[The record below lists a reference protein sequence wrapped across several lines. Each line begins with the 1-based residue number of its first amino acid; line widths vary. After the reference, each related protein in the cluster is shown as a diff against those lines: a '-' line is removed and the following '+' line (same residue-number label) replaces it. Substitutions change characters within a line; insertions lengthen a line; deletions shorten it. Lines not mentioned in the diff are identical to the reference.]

1 MRRKDGRI
9 ESDRQKQMHRTR
21 ARWVSPSKNDQH
33 DSRPPRREGGVWGY
47 LRRRKPYREIA
58 RIFQNRYPYFMP
70 KGMDQQ
76 PYEEAFIKR
85 AKDYVSNRRR
95 KWTTIIRIG
104 RRREYKR
111 GKRALRERI
120 RQLAWEGAFDVHN
133 EQKKKLPR
141 FTKEQQRF
149 VVANLIAMTPHRK
162 IAKNVQ
168 VLFPEFVSEGMDQST
183 YEEAFIKRAKDYVS
197 NKRRNWYYVI
207 VVHRGRERRELASM
221 GLIRRRGGFIVP
233 LPKAYLTD

>member
-1 MRRKDGRI
+1 MGLPKF
-9 ESDRQKQMHRTR
+9 
-21 ARWVSPSKNDQH
+21 
-33 DSRPPRREGGVWGY
+33 SRHQQLRFVGY

-58 RIFQNRYPYFMP
+58 RIFQNRYPEFVP
-70 KGMDQQ
+70 EGMDQQ

-95 KWTTIIRIG
+95 KWATIIRIG

-111 GKRALRERI
+111 GIRALRERI
-120 RQLAWEGAFDVHN
+120 RQLAWERAFDVHN

-149 VVANLIAMTPHRK
+149 VVANLRAMTPHRK
-162 IAKNVQ
+162 IARDVQ
-168 VLFPEFVSEGMDQST
+168 ILFPEFVPEGMDQST
-183 YEEAFIKRAKDYVS
+183 YEDALIKRAKDYVS
-197 NKRRNWYYVI
+197 NKRRNWYYFI
-207 VVHRGRERRELASM
+207 AGQRERERRELASI
-221 GLIRRRGGFIVP
+221 GLIKRRGGFIVR

>member
-1 MRRKDGRI
+1 MGLPKF
-9 ESDRQKQMHRTR
+9 
-21 ARWVSPSKNDQH
+21 
-33 DSRPPRREGGVWGY
+33 SRFQQLRFVGY

-58 RIFQNRYPYFMP
+58 QFFQNRYPEFVP
-70 KGMDQQ
+70 EGMDQQ
-76 PYEEAFIKR
+76 AYEEAFIKR

-95 KWTTIIRIG
+95 KWATIIKIG

-111 GKRALRERI
+111 GIRALRERI
-120 RQLAWEGAFDVHN
+120 RQLAWERAFDVHN

>member
-1 MRRKDGRI
+1 MGLPKF
-9 ESDRQKQMHRTR
+9 
-21 ARWVSPSKNDQH
+21 
-33 DSRPPRREGGVWGY
+33 SRHQQLRFVGY

-95 KWTTIIRIG
+95 KWATIIRIG
-104 RRREYKR
+104 RRRKYKR
-111 GKRALRERI
+111 GIRALRERI

-133 EQKKKLPR
+133 KQKKKLPR

-162 IAKNVQ
+162 IARNVQ
-168 VLFPEFVSEGMDQST
+168 KLFPEFVPEGMDQST

-197 NKRRNWYYVI
+197 NRPMRRRSSNGQRI
-207 VVHRGRERRELASM
+207 MCPISDATGAPDIAGHRERERRELASI
-221 GLIRRRGGFIVP
+221 GLIKRRGGFIVP
-233 LPKAYLTD
+233 LPKATRYLTDGLRGRCHSWI

>member
-1 MRRKDGRI
+1 MGLPKF
-9 ESDRQKQMHRTR
+9 
-21 ARWVSPSKNDQH
+21 
-33 DSRPPRREGGVWGY
+33 SRHQQLRFVGY

-58 RIFQNRYPYFMP
+58 RIFQNRYPEFVP
-70 KGMDQQ
+70 AGMDQQ
-76 PYEEAFIKR
+76 AYEEAFIKR

-95 KWTTIIRIG
+95 KWATIIRIG
-104 RRREYKR
+104 RRRKYKR
-111 GKRALRERI
+111 GIRALRERI

-133 EQKKKLPR
+133 EQKKELPR

-162 IAKNVQ
+162 IARNVQ
-168 VLFPEFVSEGMDQST
+168 KLFPEFVPEGMDQST

-197 NKRRNWYYVI
+197 NKRRNWYYFI
-207 VVHRGRERRELASM
+207 AVHRGRERRELASM